1 MAYQIS
7 NNKPGQMTSAL
18 KSRHELEGEMTASRN
33 SQLPGRPVRILS
45 ISFPNGKT
53 LAQVAEIVDR
63 EAAAGVDLVAL
74 PETFLGQAD
83 HAPEPLEGPTVTTM
97 AALAAKHRTYIV
109 CPIDRCDGPRRLNTA
124 VLIDRE
130 GHVAGVYDKVYPYWS
145 EYDVKPPVTPG
156 SDAPV
161 YQADFGRVGMAICF
175 DANFPSVW
183 QRLAEGGAELVVWG
197 SAYSAGTTLQAHALN
212 HNFTIVTSTQTRD
225 CIVYDITGQEVF
237 YAKSDD
243 VNVSHV
249 VVDLDRAIF
258 HENFNIAKRDR
269 LLAEHGDEVEQER
282 HLEREQWFVLR
293 ARRPGVSV
301 HALASEYGMEE
312 LADYKTRSCREIDAL
327 RGRAFT
333 QEVRA

>member
-1 MAYQIS
+1 
-7 NNKPGQMTSAL
+7 MTIAL
-18 KSRHELEGEMTASRN
+18 N
-33 SQLPGRPVRILS
+33 SQVSGRPVRILS
-45 ISFPNGKT
+45 ISFANGKT

-63 EAAAGVDLVAL
+63 EAAGSVDLVAL

-83 HAPEPLEGPTVTTM
+83 HEPEPLEGPTVKIM
-97 AALAAKHRTYIV
+97 AALAAKHRTYMV

-130 GHVAGVYDKVYPYWS
+130 GRVVSAYDKVYPYWS
-145 EYDVKPPVTPG
+145 EFDVKPPVTPG
-156 SDAPV
+156 NDVPV

-175 DANFPSVW
+175 DANFPTVW

-212 HNFTIVTSTQTRD
+212 HNFTVITSTQTSD

-269 LLAEHGDEVEQER
+269 LLAEHCDEVEQE
-282 HLEREQWFVLR
+282 LFLGREQWFVLR

-312 LADYKTRSCREIDAL
+312 LAAYKTRSCREIDAL
-327 RGRAFT
+327 RGLAFAH
-333 QEVRA
+333 EGKA

>member
-1 MAYQIS
+1 
-7 NNKPGQMTSAL
+7 MTD
-18 KSRHELEGEMTASRN
+18 SRN
-33 SQLPGRPVRILS
+33 LQQPGRPVRILS
-45 ISFPNGKT
+45 ISFANGMT

-74 PETFLGQAD
+74 PETFLGQD
-83 HAPEPLEGPTVTTM
+83 GHEPEPLDGPTVTTM
-97 AALAAKHRTYIV
+97 AALAAKHHTYIV
-109 CPIDRCDGPRRLNTA
+109 CPIDRCDGAKRLNTA

-130 GHVAGVYDKVYPYWS
+130 GRVAGIYDKVYPYWS

-156 SDAPV
+156 DDAPV
-161 YQADFGRVGMAICF
+161 YEADFGRVGMAICF
-175 DANFPSVW
+175 DANFPNVW
-183 QRLAEGGAELVVWG
+183 ERLAAGGAELVVWG

-212 HNFTIVTSTQTRD
+212 HNFTIVTSTQTCD
-225 CIVYDITGQEVF
+225 CIVYDITGQEVH

-269 LLAEHGDEVEQER
+269 LLAEHPDDAEQER
-282 HLEREQWFVLR
+282 FLQREQWFVLR

-301 HALASEYGMEE
+301 HALAREYGMEE
-312 LADYKTRSCREIDAL
+312 LAAYKERSRREIDAL
-327 RGRAFT
+327 RGRAFPGKA
-333 QEVRA
+333 QP